1 MNKPVKIKLKAL
13 ESDQYDVEE
22 MIIDKEGSILRVI
35 PKHFNKEY
43 RGLDLFI
50 ETCEPGEKPVILCAL
65 GMYYLKL
72 PCIVTEVT
80 PWTNEDYNSFE
91 TILFY
96 PVTTTKDFMGYYM
109 GEIYHKEY
117 AISLNK
123 EDLYPL
129 YQKNSNIMGI
139 EEHLRDESSNMISFP
154 VRLYGESLKQILKS
168 RKPVVNIMRKKIA
181 EWKKIIPKAYFM
193 IEYSKSF

>member
-96 PVTTTKDFMGYYM
+96 PVTITEDHMD
-109 GEIYHKEY
+109 EIYYKEH
-117 AISLNK
+117 AITLNK

-129 YQKNSNIMGI
+129 YQKNCNIMGI
-139 EEHLRDESSNMISFP
+139 EEYLRDESSNIISFP
-154 VRLYGESLKQILKS
+154 VRLYGEDLKQILKS
-168 RKPVVNIMRKKIA
+168 RKPIVNIMRKKIA